1 MPIDGAC
8 CRRAWR
14 PSRTEP
20 SRVSCRS
27 EALAACTARRKRRG
41 SSAWAW
47 ARGPLPRWF
56 WVSPGLA
63 VGGACGVAA
72 GRGARR
78 RCTPPVFARRDALV
92 SGGIFLLRRPAGRRA
107 SERERGFCLVVCRG
121 FSAAP
126 LVVCVGAFLLPFHCS
141 SVVCAAARPARAAT
155 LGALST
161 HYIYRRI
168 QRVRSGVVFF
178 PISEVYRRYSSH
190 RVQRRS
196 VTTHECSSLCRASR
210 STHGMRDM
218 IHQCL
223 LPKGGRC
230 VNSTFDNKA
239 NQQNK

>member
-1 MPIDGAC
+1 MASQ
-8 CRRAWR
+8 
-14 PSRTEP
+14 PSRAELCQLP
-20 SRVSCRS
+20 QRGARCMHG
-27 EALAACTARRKRRG
+27 AAQAQG

-178 PISEVYRRYSSH
+178 QFPRYIG
-190 RVQRRS
+190 
-196 VTTHECSSLCRASR
+196 VTARTEGSADLSR
-210 STHGMRDM
+210 LTSAAACAEQAGARME
-218 IHQCL
+218 
-223 LPKGGRC
+223 
-230 VNSTFDNKA
+230 
-239 NQQNK
+239 